1 MNNLFVDV
9 LENNK
14 SFKTN
19 IFDNILLKT
28 FGYILKE
35 DVILKNNFSATFF
48 LLIDEKNFIEK
59 KNNLKVLSAN
69 LKLKLLKNK
78 KINVVFSKQV
88 SKETDIK
95 EKIKAVIN
103 GLNNELKYI
112 ETINNLK
119 NLDMMYISDYISKS
133 NIHLNKF
140 KLLIAISSIK
150 DFDNKKVIEYISK
163 YKFVD
168 ILRLKEISKTSY
180 KKLSNMINK
189 INNEYGSSIEIIQKR
204 NIQDYDAL
212 VIYSKN
218 QKEYIKSHYILKN
231 KAFVLDVTNVDEDVL
246 SKEYKSYNKNKS
258 YIETI
263 FNRMRLNISNYF
275 KSDIGSLYMKY

>member
-231 KAFVLDVTNVDEDVL
+231 KAFVLDVTNVDDDVL